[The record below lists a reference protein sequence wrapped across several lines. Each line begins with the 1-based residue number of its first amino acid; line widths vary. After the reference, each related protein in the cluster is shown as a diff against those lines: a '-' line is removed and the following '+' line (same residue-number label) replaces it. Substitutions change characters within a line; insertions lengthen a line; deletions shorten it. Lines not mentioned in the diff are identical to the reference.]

1 MYLIDK
7 YIIVYACLFT
17 EKDQCDVSSV
27 NKRFQRSLSDAGS
40 DQDFK
45 PTNVKGYISHLQ
57 WSKSGDIW
65 ASNDRGNVG
74 LIEHSGNGKRLIKT
88 YSGHFALATID
99 NEEHI
104 YWVLMKKKILE
115 QTVKMNL

>member
-7 YIIVYACLFT
+7 YIIVYACLFK

-27 NKRFQRSLSDAGS
+27 NKWFQRSLSDAGS

-45 PTNVKGYISHLQ
+45 PTNEKGHISHLQ
-57 WSKSGDIW
+57 WSKTGDIW

-74 LIEHSGNGKRLIKT
+74 LIDHSGNGKRLI
-88 YSGHFALATID
+88 
-99 NEEHI
+99 
-104 YWVLMKKKILE
+104 
-115 QTVKMNL
+115 